1 MMPRDSRRLRVRRR
15 LLQGGCAV
23 AIARWLPAY
32 AADRDL
38 LDIPAL
44 SRFLAGRSPRWDRVR
59 LELPQ
64 LADNGQAVPMK
75 IAVDGPFAPGPYV
88 RVIHLFSQKN
98 PVPEMA
104 VFEFP
109 LPIERIE
116 LESRVRLA
124 GSQRV
129 VAVATMSDG
138 VIFAA
143 GVDVVVTI
151 DACMDGT

>member
-1 MMPRDSRRLRVRRR
+1 
-15 LLQGGCAV
+15 
-23 AIARWLPAY
+23 
-32 AADRDL
+32 
-38 LDIPAL
+38 
-44 SRFLAGRSPRWDRVR
+44 VR
-59 LELPQ
+59 LDLPR

-88 RVIHLFSQKN
+88 RAIHLFSQKN

-109 LPIERIE
+109 VPLERIE

-129 VAVATMSDG
+129 VAVAAMSDG
-138 VIFAA
+138 ALLAA
-143 GVDVVVTI
+143 GADVVVTI